1 MKQFK
6 CQRRVSG
13 QLQTEE
19 TVETV
24 TSDMGSLETQTP
36 TESAQKAERKLAME
50 WRTGKKD
57 INSRVFVNRSLTL
70 ENIKCYGFDMD
81 YTLAVYKSPE
91 YESMGFELLRDRL
104 VSIGYPHELLGYTY
118 DPSFPTRGL
127 VYDTKNGNLLKI
139 DSNGN
144 ILVCTHGFEYL
155 RGPQIQGYYPNKF
168 IQRDDTERFYIL
180 NTLFNLS
187 ETYLYA
193 CLVDFFTKS
202 TRYKNCEKGFKHG
215 DLFMS
220 HRSMFQDVRDA
231 MDHLHDTGTLKERT
245 LKNLDKYV
253 IKDPRLPDLLSRIK
267 EAAKVFLATNSDF
280 TYTEGIMK
288 YLLDSP
294 HGPKNPKK
302 TWQSYF
308 DLVVVDTK
316 KPLFFAGGT
325 VLRQV
330 DTDTGKLRI
339 GTYTGGLQHGTVY
352 SGGSSDIV
360 CDLLDVRGKDILYV
374 GDHIFGDI
382 LKSKK
387 RQGWKTFLVV
397 PELVKELHVWADKN
411 SMFEELRH
419 LDIFLEGLYQHL
431 DSESRECPD
440 ISAIHNRIKMVTYG
454 MDLCYGKMGSLF
466 RCGSTKTLFASQLLR
481 YADIYS
487 DSCLNL
493 LNYPFSYLFRAPLV
507 LLPHEAAVD
516 PQTKEQTTSELST
529 IHIIKPT
536 PIKSQCECED
546 SNCGQVNRV
555 QNNPAP
561 IET

>member
-1 MKQFK
+1 PQRMLVNKAQGTVL
-6 CQRRVSG
+6 CQ
-13 QLQTEE
+13 QHHAHT
-19 TVETV
+19 
-24 TSDMGSLETQTP
+24 
-36 TESAQKAERKLAME
+36 
-50 WRTGKKD
+50 
-57 INSRVFVNRSLTL
+57 VFVNRSLTL

-91 YESMGFELLRDRL
+91 YESLGFELLRDRL
-104 VSIGYPHELLGYTY
+104 VSMGYPHELLGYMY
-118 DPSFPTRGL
+118 DPTFPTRGL
-127 VYDTKNGNLLKI
+127 VYDTTYGNLLKI

-155 RGPQIQGYYPNKF
+155 RGEQVDEYYPNKF
-168 IQRDDTERFYIL
+168 IQRDDTNRFYVL
-180 NTLFNLS
+180 NTLFNLP

-202 TRYKNCEKGFKHG
+202 SRYKNCMKGFKHC

-220 HRSMFQDVRDA
+220 HRSTFQDIRDA
-231 MDHLHDTGTLKERT
+231 MDYLHDTGTLKERT

-253 IKDPRLPDLLSRIK
+253 IKDPRLPVLLSRIK
-267 EAAKVFLATNSDF
+267 EVAKVFLATNSDF
-280 TYTEGIMK
+280 SYTEAIMK
-288 YLLDSP
+288 YLLDFPS
-294 HGPKNPKK
+294 GSKK
-302 TWQSYF
+302 LWRSYF

-339 GTYTGGLQHGTVY
+339 GTYTGNLQHGTVY

-360 CDLLDVRGKDILYV
+360 CDLLDVMGKDILYV

-397 PELVKELHVWADKN
+397 PELVKELHVWADKA
-411 SMFEELRH
+411 SECMFEELKH
-419 LDIFLEGLYQHL
+419 LDIFLAELYHCSFVFQ
-431 DSESRECPD
+431 
-440 ISAIHNRIKMVTYG
+440 MVTYG
-454 MDLCYGKMGSLF
+454 MDLCYGKVGSLL

-487 DSCLNL
+487 TSCLNL

-507 LLPHEAAVD
+507 LLPHEAAVES
-516 PQTKEQTTSELST
+516 QTKE
-529 IHIIKPT
+529 
-536 PIKSQCECED
+536 
-546 SNCGQVNRV
+546 
-555 QNNPAP
+555 
-561 IET
+561 

>member
-1 MKQFK
+1 MEM
-6 CQRRVSG
+6 R
-13 QLQTEE
+13 
-19 TVETV
+19 
-24 TSDMGSLETQTP
+24 
-36 TESAQKAERKLAME
+36 SA
-50 WRTGKKD
+50 KKE
-57 INSRVFVNRSLTL
+57 IHHRVFVNRSLTL

-91 YESMGFELLRDRL
+91 YESLGFELLRDRL
-104 VSIGYPHELLGYTY
+104 VSIGYPHELLGYSY
-118 DPSFPTRGL
+118 DPTFPTRGL
-127 VYDTKNGNLLKI
+127 VYDTTYGNLLKI

-155 RGPQIQGYYPNKF
+155 RGEQVDEYYPNKF
-168 IQRDDTERFYIL
+168 IQRDDTDRFYVL

-193 CLVDFFTKS
+193 CLFDFFAKT
-202 TRYKNCEKGFKHG
+202 TRYKNCLKGFKHG

-253 IKDPRLPDLLSRIK
+253 IKDPRLPVLLSRIK
-267 EAAKVFLATNSDF
+267 EVAKVFLATNSDF
-280 TYTEGIMK
+280 NYTEAIMK

-294 HGPKNPKK
+294 AGSKSPKK
-302 TWQSYF
+302 PWRSYF
-308 DLVVVDTK
+308 DLVVVDTR
-316 KPLFFAGGT
+316 KPMFFAGGT

-330 DTDTGKLRI
+330 DTVTGKLRI
-339 GTYTGGLQHGTVY
+339 GTYTGDLQHGTVY

-360 CDLLDVRGKDILYV
+360 CDLLDVKGKDILYV

-397 PELVKELHVWADKN
+397 PELVKELHVWTDKT

-419 LDIFLEGLYQHL
+419 LDIFLAELYQHL
-431 DSESRECPD
+431 DSGSQESPD
-440 ISAIHNRIKMVTYG
+440 ISAIQSRIKMVTYG
-454 MDLCYGKMGSLF
+454 MDLCYGKMGSLL

-487 DSCLNL
+487 TTCLNL
-493 LNYPFSYLFRAPLV
+493 LNYPFSYLFRAPHV
-507 LLPHEAAVD
+507 LLPHEAAVES
-516 PQTKEQTTSELST
+516 QTKEQITELPEHMLKSTS
-529 IHIIKPT
+529 IKR
-536 PIKSQCECED
+536 QCECD
-546 SNCGQVNRV
+546 DGNCGKDENCAR
-555 QNNPAP
+555 NNPASST
-561 IET
+561 ET

>member
-1 MKQFK
+1 P
-6 CQRRVSG
+6 
-13 QLQTEE
+13 QTSWTDVICEGP
-19 TVETV
+19 
-24 TSDMGSLETQTP
+24 DKNRP
-36 TESAQKAERKLAME
+36 KL
-50 WRTGKKD
+50 
-57 INSRVFVNRSLTL
+57 VFVNRSLTL

-91 YESMGFELLRDRL
+91 YESLGFELLRDRL

-118 DPSFPTRGL
+118 DPTFPTRGL
-127 VYDTKNGNLLKI
+127 VYDTRYGNLLKI

-155 RGPQIQGYYPNKF
+155 RGGQVDEYYPNKF
-168 IQRDDTERFYIL
+168 IQRDDTDRFYVL

-193 CLVDFFTKS
+193 CLVDYFTRS
-202 TRYKNCEKGFKHG
+202 TRYKNCQKGFKHG

-231 MDHLHDTGTLKERT
+231 MDHLHGTVTIFILTKFMVLLT
-245 LKNLDKYV
+245 LLYLYV
-253 IKDPRLPDLLSRIK
+253 PRLPVLLSRIK
-267 EAAKVFLATNSDF
+267 EFAKVFLATNSDF
-280 TYTEGIMK
+280 NYTEAIMK
-288 YLLDSP
+288 YLLDFPS
-294 HGPKNPKK
+294 GSKNPKK
-302 TWQSYF
+302 PWRSYF
-308 DLVVVDTK
+308 DLVVVDTR

-339 GTYTGGLQHGTVY
+339 GTYTGELQHGTVY

-360 CDLLDVRGKDILYV
+360 CDLLDVRGKDVLYV

-397 PELVKELHVWADKN
+397 PELVKELQVWADKA
-411 SMFEELRH
+411 SESDLLFYPIRH
-419 LDIFLEGLYQHL
+419 LDSGSQ
-431 DSESRECPD
+431 ECPD
-440 ISAIHNRIKMVTYG
+440 ISAIQNRIKMVTYG
-454 MDLCYGKMGSLF
+454 MDLCYGKMGSLL

-487 DSCLNL
+487 TCCLNL

-507 LLPHEAAVD
+507 LVN
-516 PQTKEQTTSELST
+516 LSWLT
-529 IHIIKPT
+529 RLEYNCFVLIIN
-536 PIKSQCECED
+536 I
-546 SNCGQVNRV
+546 N
-555 QNNPAP
+555 
-561 IET
+561 I

>member
-1 MKQFK
+1 MEM
-6 CQRRVSG
+6 R
-13 QLQTEE
+13 
-19 TVETV
+19 
-24 TSDMGSLETQTP
+24 
-36 TESAQKAERKLAME
+36 SA
-50 WRTGKKD
+50 KKE
-57 INSRVFVNRSLTL
+57 IHHRVFVNRSLTL

-91 YESMGFELLRDRL
+91 YESLGFELLRDRL
-104 VSIGYPHELLGYTY
+104 VSIGYPHELLGYSY
-118 DPSFPTRGL
+118 DPTFPTRGL
-127 VYDTKNGNLLKI
+127 VFDTTYGNLLKI

-155 RGPQIQGYYPNKF
+155 RGEQVDEYYPNKF
-168 IQRDDTERFYIL
+168 IQRDDTNRFYVL

-193 CLVDFFTKS
+193 CLFDFFAKT
-202 TRYKNCEKGFKHG
+202 TRYKNCQKGFKHG

-253 IKDPRLPDLLSRIK
+253 IKDPRLPVLLSRIK
-267 EAAKVFLATNSDF
+267 EVAKVFLATNSDF
-280 TYTEGIMK
+280 NYTEAIMK

-294 HGPKNPKK
+294 AGSKSPKK
-302 TWQSYF
+302 PWRSYF
-308 DLVVVDTK
+308 DLVVVDTR
-316 KPLFFAGGT
+316 KPMFFAGGT

-330 DTDTGKLRI
+330 DTVTGKLRI
-339 GTYTGGLQHGTVY
+339 GTYTGDLQHGTVY

-360 CDLLDVRGKDILYV
+360 CDLLDVKGKDILYV

-397 PELVKELHVWADKN
+397 PELVKELHVWTDKT

-419 LDIFLEGLYQHL
+419 LDIFLAELYHKSDELSSPESYSSAIQNGSTAERHL
-431 DSESRECPD
+431 DSGSQESPD
-440 ISAIHNRIKMVTYG
+440 ISAIQRRIKMVTYG
-454 MDLCYGKMGSLF
+454 MDLCYGKMGSLL

-487 DSCLNL
+487 TTCLNL
-493 LNYPFSYLFRAPLV
+493 LNYPFSYLFRAPHV
-507 LLPHEAAVD
+507 LLPHEAAVES
-516 PQTKEQTTSELST
+516 QSKEPITELPGHMLKST
-529 IHIIKPT
+529 NIKR
-536 PIKSQCECED
+536 QCECD
-546 SNCGQVNRV
+546 DGNCRQDDNCA
-555 QNNPAP
+555 QNNPATST
-561 IET
+561 ET

>member
-1 MKQFK
+1 
-6 CQRRVSG
+6 
-13 QLQTEE
+13 
-19 TVETV
+19 
-24 TSDMGSLETQTP
+24 MGSG
-36 TESAQKAERKLAME
+36 SERTHRAHAME
-50 WRTGKKD
+50 PRINKKELQH
-57 INSRVFVNRSLTL
+57 RVFVNRSLTL

-91 YESMGFELLRDRL
+91 YESLGFELLRDRL

-118 DPSFPTRGL
+118 DSTFPTRGL
-127 VYDTKNGNLLKI
+127 VYDTTYGNLLKI

-155 RGPQIQGYYPNKF
+155 RGEQVDEYYPNKF
-168 IQRDDTERFYIL
+168 IQRDDTDRFYVL

-193 CLVDFFTKS
+193 CLVDFYTKS
-202 TRYKNCEKGFKHG
+202 TRYKNWPKGFKHG

-253 IKDPRLPDLLSRIK
+253 IKDPRIPVLLSRIK
-267 EAAKVFLATNSDF
+267 EVAKVFLATNSDF
-280 TYTEGIMK
+280 NYTEAIMK
-288 YLLDSP
+288 YLLDAATSSK
-294 HGPKNPKK
+294 GMKK
-302 TWQSYF
+302 SWRSYF
-308 DLVVVDTK
+308 DLVVVDTR

-339 GTYTGGLQHGTVY
+339 GTYTGDLQHGTVY
-352 SGGSSDIV
+352 SGGSSDLV
-360 CDLLDVRGKDILYV
+360 CDLLDVKGKDILYV

-397 PELVKELHVWADKN
+397 PELVKELHVWADKS
-411 SMFEELRH
+411 SMFEELKH
-419 LDIFLEGLYQHL
+419 LDIFLAELYQHL
-431 DSESRECPD
+431 DSGSQECPD
-440 ISAIHNRIKMVTYG
+440 ISAIQTRIKMVTYG
-454 MDLCYGKMGSLF
+454 MDLCYGKMGSLL

-487 DSCLNL
+487 TTCLNL
-493 LNYPFSYLFRAPLV
+493 LNYPFSFLFRAPLV
-507 LLPHEAAVD
+507 LLPHEAAVET
-516 PQTKEQTTSELST
+516 QNKEQMAELSEHMRRT
-529 IHIIKPT
+529 SLKQR
-536 PIKSQCECED
+536 QCECED
-546 SNCGQVNRV
+546 GDCGQDDNCAAR
-555 QNNPAP
+555 NSAS
-561 IET
+561 TSTSDK

>member
-1 MKQFK
+1 
-6 CQRRVSG
+6 
-13 QLQTEE
+13 
-19 TVETV
+19 
-24 TSDMGSLETQTP
+24 
-36 TESAQKAERKLAME
+36 
-50 WRTGKKD
+50 
-57 INSRVFVNRSLTL
+57 
-70 ENIKCYGFDMD
+70 KCYGFDMD

-91 YESMGFELLRDRL
+91 YESLGFELLRDRL

-118 DPSFPTRGL
+118 DPTFPTRGL
-127 VYDTKNGNLLKI
+127 VYDTRYGNLLKI

-155 RGPQIQGYYPNKF
+155 RGGQVDEYYPNKF
-168 IQRDDTERFYIL
+168 IQRDDTDRFYVL

-193 CLVDFFTKS
+193 CLVDYFTRS
-202 TRYKNCEKGFKHG
+202 TRYKNCQKGFKHG

-231 MDHLHDTGTLKERT
+231 MDHLHGTGTLKERT

-253 IKDPRLPDLLSRIK
+253 IKDPRLPVLLSRIK
-267 EAAKVFLATNSDF
+267 EFAKVFLATNSDF
-280 TYTEGIMK
+280 NYTEAIMK
-288 YLLDSP
+288 YLLDFPS
-294 HGPKNPKK
+294 GSKK
-302 TWQSYF
+302 PWRSYF
-308 DLVVVDTK
+308 DLVVVDTR

-339 GTYTGGLQHGTVY
+339 GTYTGELQHGTVY

-360 CDLLDVRGKDILYV
+360 CDLLDVRGKDVLYV

-397 PELVKELHVWADKN
+397 PELVKELQVWADKA
-411 SMFEELRH
+411 SECMFEELKH
-419 LDIFLEGLYQHL
+419 LDIFL
-431 DSESRECPD
+431 S
-440 ISAIHNRIKMVTYG
+440 
-454 MDLCYGKMGSLF
+454 SLKGPELLL

-487 DSCLNL
+487 TCCLNL

-507 LLPHEAAVD
+507 LLPHEAAVES
-516 PQTKEQTTSELST
+516 QTKEQITELPEHMLKTTS
-529 IHIIKPT
+529 IK
-536 PIKSQCECED
+536 
-546 SNCGQVNRV
+546 V
-555 QNNPAP
+555 
-561 IET
+561 

>member
-1 MKQFK
+1 IGPYFAINYSLNALNAPR
-6 CQRRVSG
+6 CWFF
-13 QLQTEE
+13 QTF
-19 TVETV
+19 
-24 TSDMGSLETQTP
+24 SL
-36 TESAQKAERKLAME
+36 
-50 WRTGKKD
+50 
-57 INSRVFVNRSLTL
+57 
-70 ENIKCYGFDMD
+70 
-81 YTLAVYKSPE
+81 SP
-91 YESMGFELLRDRL
+91 LL
-104 VSIGYPHELLGYTY
+104 S
-118 DPSFPTRGL
+118 RGL
-127 VYDTKNGNLLKI
+127 VYDTTYGNVLKI

-144 ILVCTHGFEYL
+144 ILVCMHGFVYL
-155 RGPQIQGYYPNKF
+155 RGGQVDEYYPNKF
-168 IQRDDTERFYIL
+168 IQRDDTDRFYIL

-202 TRYKNCEKGFKHG
+202 TRYKNCQKGFKHG

-253 IKDPRLPDLLSRIK
+253 IKDPRLPVLLIRIK
-267 EAAKVFLATNSDF
+267 EVAKVFLATNSDF
-280 TYTEGIMK
+280 NYTEAIMK
-288 YLLDSP
+288 YLLDFPTGS
-294 HGPKNPKK
+294 KNPKK
-302 TWQSYF
+302 PWRSYF
-308 DLVVVDTK
+308 DLVVVDTR
-316 KPLFFAGGT
+316 KPMFFAGGT

-339 GTYTGGLQHGTVY
+339 GTYTGELQHGTVY

-397 PELVKELHVWADKN
+397 PELVKELHVWAEKASESDL
-411 SMFEELRH
+411 SFYPIRH
-419 LDIFLEGLYQHL
+419 LDSGSQ
-431 DSESRECPD
+431 ECPD
-440 ISAIHNRIKMVTYG
+440 ISAIQNRIKMVTYG
-454 MDLCYGKMGSLF
+454 MDLCYGKMGSLL

-487 DSCLNL
+487 TTCLNL

-507 LLPHEAAVD
+507 LLPHEAAVESQAKD
-516 PQTKEQTTSELST
+516 QIAELSEHMLKT
-529 IHIIKPT
+529 TNIK
-536 PIKSQCECED
+536 
-546 SNCGQVNRV
+546 V
-555 QNNPAP
+555 
-561 IET
+561 